1 MCVGSPLTIRGVGYR
16 GLRWCWWGGGGVCG
30 MSANHRGLFCPD
42 LMVGGVL
49 GGGLVTLDAVVLEG
63 VALGG
68 VGLGGRCPAVMVG
81 GVLTP

>member
-16 GLRWCWWGGGGVCG
+16 GLRWCWWGGGVCG
-30 MSANHRGLFCPD
+30 MSADHRGLFHSD

-49 GGGLVTLDAVVLEG
+49 GGGLVTLDTVVLEG